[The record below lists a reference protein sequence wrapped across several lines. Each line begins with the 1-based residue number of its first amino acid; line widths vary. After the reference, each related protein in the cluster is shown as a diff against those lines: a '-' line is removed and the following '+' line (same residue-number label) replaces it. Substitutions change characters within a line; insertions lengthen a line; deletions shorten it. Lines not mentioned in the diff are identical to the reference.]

1 MVGLYYALGGGLG
14 HGMRALALARELA
27 RTMGGQHVLLV
38 NSPFAG
44 TLRAAV
50 DRVEIALRTLPP
62 TASAAESGAWVLGQR
77 DELQPDLLV
86 VDTFPRG
93 LGGELAEW
101 LPGWSAGLK
110 VLVSRV
116 LPESY
121 VRQFQLASFSRDT
134 FDMVFAPGEPS
145 WWNANEPV
153 VTRTSPWLVRHADE
167 LLAPEDA
174 AQRLGC
180 ERHERCVLVVGSG
193 TLDECREWID
203 WFRDLL
209 SRWPAAGPPLRL
221 ALPNE
226 IANLEGLPA
235 GVIVRHVPLVE
246 LLTGAAA
253 VVGNA
258 GYHLVQETRWLGA
271 PGRFL
276 ARRRLYD
283 EQGGRLRDDERAASL
298 AELATR
304 LLHEFGRP
312 AVPPPLP
319 QSRMISGTIAAVQA
333 ISCRLKE
340 ILPRQGR

>member
-1 MVGLYYALGGGLG
+1 MIGLYYALGGGLG
-14 HGMRALALARELA
+14 HGMRALSLARELA
-27 RTMGGQHVLLV
+27 RTMGGQHILLV

-50 DRVEIALRTLPP
+50 DRVEVTVRTLRP
-62 TASAAESGAWVLGQR
+62 TASAAESGAWVLSQR
-77 DELQPDLLV
+77 DELQPDLFV

-101 LPGWSAGLK
+101 LPGWRAGLK

-134 FDMVFAPGEPS
+134 FDMIFAPGEPS
-145 WWNANEPV
+145 WWNADEAV
-153 VTRTSPWLVRHADE
+153 VTRTGPWLVRHADE

-180 ERHERCVLVVGSG
+180 ARHERCVLVVGSG
-193 TLDECREWID
+193 TRDECREWID

-226 IANLEGLPA
+226 IANLDGLPT

-258 GYHLVQETRWLGA
+258 GYHLVQETRWLGV

-283 EQGGRLRDDERAASL
+283 EQGGRLRDDERATSL
-298 AELATR
+298 AGLATR
-304 LLHEFGRP
+304 LLHEFARL
-312 AVPPPLP
+312 AVPPLLP
-319 QSRMISGTIAAVQA
+319 RPWLTSGTTAAAQA
-333 ISCRLKE
+333 ISCRLTE
-340 ILPRQGR
+340 IFPRRGR